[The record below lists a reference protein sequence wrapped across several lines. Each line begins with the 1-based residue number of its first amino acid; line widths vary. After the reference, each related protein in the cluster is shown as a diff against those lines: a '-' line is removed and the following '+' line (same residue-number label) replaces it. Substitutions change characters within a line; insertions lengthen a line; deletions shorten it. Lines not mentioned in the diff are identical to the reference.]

1 MQYVSKI
8 VKKLQIVCK
17 KTKKNKQTKK
27 PTTKKTKKKN
37 KKHALQKL
45 VGVIRIMTCSLNY
58 QSVMLD

>member
-1 MQYVSKI
+1 MRYISKI

-17 KTKKNKQTKK
+17 KTQKNKQTKK
-27 PTTKKTKKKN
+27 TKKKKQKKKN

-58 QSVMLD
+58 QSVMFD